1 MGNRALYLRVGL
13 LLIIGA
19 GLLFGFVLFLSGGR
33 FAKGQVF
40 ESYFRESVQGLV
52 VGAAVKFRGVPV
64 GDVTELALASAE
76 YNDGPPDDSEATA
89 YHQVV
94 VRYRIDVSKLGRHPD
109 IEAAVAAGLRA
120 RLATQGLTGLAYVE
134 LDFAR
139 NAAPPP
145 ALPWKPRYPIIPS
158 VPSTLSQVSDAAQHL
173 AARLDNLDIE
183 GLVNSFSALG
193 EDLRAQLRA
202 ADIPATVAASRDL
215 LATLRETVQKADLP
229 GLAADLRQTADSARA
244 LLQSPQLRRT
254 LANAETATAQLAAAS
269 RELAPLLSEA
279 RGTVRRANDT
289 TADLTADLATI
300 LRDAEAAVAN
310 LRDATETLRRD
321 PGQVLFGAPP
331 PRRR

>member
-13 LLIIGA
+13 LLIGGA
-19 GLLFGFVLFLSGGR
+19 LLLFGFILFLSGGR

-145 ALPWKPRYPIIPS
+145 GVPAALIGPLFALARPGDATMIETPEGFVVASLAEVI
-158 VPSTLSQVSDAAQHL
+158 VPDP
-173 AARLDNLDIE
+173 
-183 GLVNSFSALG
+183 
-193 EDLRAQLRA
+193 A
-202 ADIPATVAASRDL
+202 ADPAGVAMVRDQM
-215 LATLRETVQKADLP
+215 T
-229 GLAADLRQTADSARA
+229 RA
-244 LLQSPQLRRT
+244 LANDYQLT
-254 LANAETATAQLAAAS
+254 YAAAL
-269 RELAPLLSEA
+269 RLRGQA
-279 RGTVRRANDT
+279 RVNPKA
-289 TADLTADLATI
+289 L
-300 LRDAEAAVAN
+300 ESVAQ
-310 LRDATETLRRD
+310 
-321 PGQVLFGAPP
+321 P
-331 PRRR
+331 